1 MEIIKSFVLDLV
13 WLFNE
18 MSPYLLLGFFIAG
31 CLHVFLPPG
40 KMTKWLGKPNLKSA
54 VYAAFLGVPLP
65 LCSCGVIPT
74 GVSLYS
80 NGSSKGA
87 SISFL
92 ISTPQTGVDSILVTY
107 SLMTLP
113 FALIRPVVAFVSG
126 IVGGA
131 LTNSLTQKEP
141 AKTQES
147 QITEPVYKNKWA
159 ELFRYAFVE
168 FLEDIAKWLVIGLLV
183 AALITTLVPD
193 DFFTQYLTNSWVS
206 MLVILLAS
214 IPMYVCATGSVPIAA
229 ALMLKGLSPGA
240 AFVFLMA
247 GPATNAGTIAV
258 IGKSLGK
265 KSLYAYLISII
276 GMSIAAG
283 AIIDLALPASW
294 FEILNPHAANH
305 HASHIIPEWIQW
317 TSSGILVALML
328 NIYRKKW
335 FGKKSNTHSHDSIN
349 SDMNAHIKVEGMT
362 CNHCKASVENNLKS
376 LPFIDEVQVDLSSGE
391 VSLKGENI
399 DFKEVEDKV
408 SGLGYLYKGK
418 L

>member
-1 MEIIKSFVLDLV
+1 MEIIKSFVLDLI

-40 KMTKWLGKPNLKSA
+40 KMTQWLGKPNLKSA

-126 IVGGA
+126 ILGGA
-131 LTNSLTQKEP
+131 LTNSLTVNEP
-141 AKTQES
+141 AKPIENKATQ
-147 QITEPVYKNKWA
+147 TVYKNKWA
-159 ELFRYAFVE
+159 ELFRYAFIE
-168 FLEDIAKWLVIGLLV
+168 FLEDIAKWLVIGLV
-183 AALITTLVPD
+183 IAALITTLVPD
-193 DFFTQYLTNSWVS
+193 DFFTQYLTNSWLS

-258 IGKSLGK
+258 IGKSIGK
-265 KSLYAYLISII
+265 KPLYAYLISII
-276 GMSIAAG
+276 GMSLLAG
-283 AIIDLALPASW
+283 SFIDLVLPDSW
-294 FEILNPHAANH
+294 FEILIPHSADH
-305 HASHIIPEWIQW
+305 HASHVIPEWLQW
-317 TSSGILVALML
+317 TSSGILLALIV
-328 NIYRKKW
+328 NIYFKKW
-335 FGKKSNTHSHDSIN
+335 FGTKRDHHKHDSKN
-349 SDMNAHIKVEGMT
+349 SKMNTQIKVGGMT

-376 LPFIDEVQVDLSSGE
+376 LPFIEEVEVDLSSGE
-391 VSLKGENI
+391 VSIKGENI
-399 DFKEVEDKV
+399 DYKAVENKV
-408 SGLGYLYKGK
+408 SSLGYQYKGK